1 MSYPDALAPAHL
13 AYQSEV
19 ILLTSMP
26 CTCISIV
33 HDSQIHLIV
42 IHAGFNYR
50 FNSISFN
57 GNEGWICGKPAI
69 LLHTTDSGENWERVP
84 LSAKLPGNPI
94 LVVALPGEQGRVEMT
109 TDQVETFSHLCCRRC
124 HVRGHAGLVQI
135 DMWGTMLRLTERGPG
150 EGNSWAFPF
159 NMLCLCTPIT
169 LMQQLNLM

>member
-1 MSYPDALAPAHL
+1 MHL
-13 AYQSEV
+13 HCARLSDGGD
-19 ILLTSMP
+19 
-26 CTCISIV
+26 C
-33 HDSQIHLIV
+33 HF
-42 IHAGFNYR
+42 HAGFNYR

-57 GNEGWICGKPAI
+57 GKEGWICGKPAI
-69 LLHTTDSGENWERVP
+69 LLHTTDAGENWERVP

-150 EGNSWAFPF
+150 ESSTKVFPF
-159 NMLCLCTPIT
+159 DTFCTLASTT
-169 LMQQLNLM
+169 LMQPNNSDVTGLDHVFMQYRMYHSCLI